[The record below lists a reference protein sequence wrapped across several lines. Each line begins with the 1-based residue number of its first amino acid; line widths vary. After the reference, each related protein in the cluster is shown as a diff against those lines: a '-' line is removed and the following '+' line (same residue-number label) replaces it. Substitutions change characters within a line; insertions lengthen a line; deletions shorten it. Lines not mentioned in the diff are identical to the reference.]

1 MSFLDFFKDSGSVF
15 FDSIERFIRDSDR
28 YLKDAFASS
37 NIDDS
42 WWAAVVGT
50 PNDPGM
56 LAKWMPVL
64 APILVILVSIQVVRA
79 VFAGSSIGLAR
90 AGIGAVLGIPG
101 TYVAVWLVQLMS
113 AISDE
118 VTAYIL
124 GNPDENT
131 ASIFIRILGLQLTD
145 GKITGVATDYYMWD
159 GVVDKAGGWQLLGA
173 LILAFIIWL
182 LSIILGFVMAL
193 RSMAIVLLASM
204 AGWAV
209 VSTSLEIT
217 KSWFGTWLSMVVGL
231 ILAKPLSAALIVM
244 SQDIFIYSNSSSQFF
259 AGLAGLIMSIAMPF
273 VAINLFKFTPAGNI
287 QGADSAVA
295 SGAAAPM
302 RGASRTVSS
311 VTNRVRRRGR

>member
-1 MSFLDFFKDSGSVF
+1 MSFFDLFKDSGQVF
-15 FDSIERFIRDSDR
+15 FDSIERFIADSDR
-28 YLKDAFASS
+28 YLSDAFASS

-50 PNDPGM
+50 PSDPGM

-64 APILVILVSIQVVRA
+64 APILVVMVAIQVVKA
-79 VFAGSSIGLAR
+79 VAAGSSIGLAR

-118 VTAYIL
+118 ITQYIL
-124 GNPDENT
+124 GGQGENT
-131 ASIFIRILGLQLTD
+131 ASIFIKILGLQITD
-145 GKITGVATDYYMWD
+145 GKITGVAQDYYMWD
-159 GVVDKAGGWQLLGA
+159 GVIDKSGGWDLLGP

-182 LSIILGFVMAL
+182 LSILLGFVMSL

-209 VSTSLEIT
+209 VSSSLEVT
-217 KSWFGTWLSMVVGL
+217 KSWFGTWFSMVVGL

-259 AGLAGLIMSIAMPF
+259 AGLAGLIMAIAMPF
-273 VAINLFKFTPAGNI
+273 VAVNLFKFTPAGSI
-287 QGADSAVA
+287 QGTDQAMT
-295 SGAAAPM
+295 SGPSNVT
-302 RGASRTVSS
+302 RGFSNTTRS
-311 VTNRVRRRGR
+311 VTSRLRRRR